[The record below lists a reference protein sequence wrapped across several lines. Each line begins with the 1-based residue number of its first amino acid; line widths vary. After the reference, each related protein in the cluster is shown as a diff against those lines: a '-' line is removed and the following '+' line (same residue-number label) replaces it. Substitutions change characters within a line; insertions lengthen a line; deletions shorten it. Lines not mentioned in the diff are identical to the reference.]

1 MVKHGTPGVERNP
14 IVWWLLGL
22 CFIVDF
28 IWIYR
33 VWTEIAAFT
42 KKDTKPIL
50 KTALMVVP
58 ILNIFFIYQMF
69 AEISEMEEMVGIPEE
84 ESLNPIIN
92 LLLCFV
98 FFIGIMYAQDHLN
111 RVWERA

>member
-1 MVKHGTPGVERNP
+1 MVKHGTPGIERNP

-22 CFIVDF
+22 CFIVDL

-33 VWTEIAAFT
+33 VWAEIASFT
-42 KKDTKPIL
+42 RKDIKPML
-50 KTALMVVP
+50 KTALMIIP
-58 ILNIFFIYQMF
+58 ILNIVLAYQMF
-69 AEISEMEEMVGIPEE
+69 GEISEMEEMVGIPED

-92 LLLCFV
+92 LLLCFL
-98 FFIGIMYAQDHLN
+98 FMIGIMNTQKHLN